1 MTLGTHA
8 VLTGKLYYLTDIGD
22 AAICCSTGGVDDGSA
37 RFVAAEYDADMR
49 RLPSDED
56 RDVLTFK
63 RLVPEL
69 DTSLM
74 PAPLLAV
81 QATRLVGG
89 TVAIRSACT
98 TPVADGPS
106 M

>member
-1 MTLGTHA
+1 MTLATHA
-8 VLTGKLYYLTDIGD
+8 VLAVKLHHLTDTGD
-22 AAICCSTGGVDDGSA
+22 VAICCSTGGVDDGGT
-37 RFVAAEYDADMR
+37 RFVAAEYDADVR
-49 RLPSDED
+49 RLPGD

-74 PAPLLAV
+74 PAPLLAM

-89 TVAIRSACT
+89 AVAIGVNVHHARR
-98 TPVADGPS
+98 
-106 M
+106 

>member
-1 MTLGTHA
+1 MTLATHA
-8 VLTGKLYYLTDIGD
+8 VLAGKLHYLTDTGD
-22 AAICCSTGGVDDGSA
+22 AAICCSTGGA

-74 PAPLLAV
+74 PTPLLAV
-81 QATRLVGG
+81 QATRLVGSA
-89 TVAIRSACT
+89 VAIGSACT
-98 TPVADGPS
+98 MPVVDSPS